1 MIYTDV
7 YSQVLKYI
15 SAYCIFES
23 LFDFVILKLKNTVLS
38 GSNEAEKIVLITNF
52 EN

>member
-1 MIYTDV
+1 MYIV
-7 YSQVLKYI
+7 KSLSII

-23 LFDFVILKLKNTVLS
+23 LFDFVILTLKNTVLS